1 MPMIRRMLG
10 MLCLL
15 SAAVL
20 PSHAADRASELLAG
34 LAARFRAMKSY
45 EAEFAV
51 TADDHRVTGRY
62 VVAGDR
68 YYIAVGDAEV
78 YADAALRR
86 EIDNVRREITLVGI
100 DAEDRSILAN
110 PARAFDLLDD
120 DYRATLLC
128 EEGGTAVVRLEP
140 RAGKS
145 TPTGAVTVTLD
156 VASGLPRSIAY
167 DYDGAVL
174 TVEVVRIEPGAGLPL
189 FEADRYA
196 GYETIDFR

>member
-1 MPMIRRMLG
+1 MLG

-51 TADDHRVTGRY
+51 T
-62 VVAGDR
+62 
-68 YYIAVGDAEV
+68 
-78 YADAALRR
+78 ALRR